1 MAGPGDKIAAG
12 ARDHGH
18 LRVSH
23 ADREQV
29 IDALKAAFVRGVL
42 AKDELD
48 LRVGQT
54 FASRTYAE
62 LAAVT
67 ADLPA
72 RLTADQPTQPARAQG
87 ETRVLRLG
95 VVTMAGTAVY
105 AAVWPLAFL
114 LPQSGPPYDHDA
126 GNGLVLTAT
135 FFYFWFCS
143 CSERRCSATGW
154 TSVPVASYRGDQ
166 HRARAVSHRGACH
179 QPTRVG
185 SSRRSITI
193 PGIPPKQHE
202 GVFPGRHRRFAVT
215 APVAPSRQGRLR
227 RAGDCGPGPPGQ
239 HPSQGSEGLARTSAP
254 LLRPRYAWTGSCC
267 CLGFYQA

>member
-1 MAGPGDKIAAG
+1 MAGPGDEIAAG

-72 RLTADQPTQPARAQG
+72 RLAADQPPQPARAQG

-126 GNGLVLTAT
+126 GVKLVELAT
-135 FFYFWFCS
+135 FFYIVFLLMFGTQMLSDWLDKRS
-143 CSERRCSATGW
+143 GRQLPRGPAPGTG
-154 TSVPVASYRGDQ
+154 GQ
-166 HRARAVSHRGACH
+166 
-179 QPTRVG
+179 
-185 SSRRSITI
+185 SSRRLPSAD
-193 PGIPPKQHE
+193 PGGQFPPVDPGPRHTAE
-202 GVFPGRHRRFAVT
+202 AARRRLPGRHLPVRGHFAGGALAAGT
-215 APVAPSRQGRLR
+215 APAS
-227 RAGDCGPGPPGQ
+227 
-239 HPSQGSEGLARTSAP
+239 
-254 LLRPRYAWTGSCC
+254 W
-267 CLGFYQA
+267 

>member
-1 MAGPGDKIAAG
+1 MAGPGDEIAAG
-12 ARDHGH
+12 AGDRGH

-23 ADREQV
+23 ADGEQV

-42 AKDELD
+42 AKDEFD

-72 RLTADQPTQPARAQG
+72 RLAADQPPQPARAQG

-126 GNGLVLTAT
+126 GVKLVMLAT
-135 FFYFWFCS
+135 FFYFWFLLMFGAQMLS
-143 CSERRCSATGW
+143 DWQDKRSARQLPRGPAPGTG
-154 TSVPVASYRGDQ
+154 GQ
-166 HRARAVSHRGACH
+166 
-179 QPTRVG
+179 
-185 SSRRSITI
+185 SSRRLPAAD
-193 PGIPPKQHE
+193 PGGQLPP
-202 GVFPGRHRRFAVT
+202 VDPGPRHTAEAAQRRLPRPPSPVRGHFAGGALAAGT
-215 APVAPSRQGRLR
+215 APAS
-227 RAGDCGPGPPGQ
+227 
-239 HPSQGSEGLARTSAP
+239 
-254 LLRPRYAWTGSCC
+254 W
-267 CLGFYQA
+267 